1 MRMENLERIMK
12 CPGQDSRYWG
22 PEAIYESSCPDCGA
36 PIEFFKD
43 ESSRKCRK
51 CGTKIL
57 NPKMDFGCAAYCRF
71 AAQCLGTDMPPE
83 LLAKRTD
90 LLKDRVAAEVK
101 KYLGRDFK
109 RIGRALKVVEY
120 AGKIQRSEG
129 GDPAIVTLAAF
140 LSAVAGGVST
150 ALNVSVRQLS
160 AEDIT
165 AAQSILMRA
174 GASEELTR
182 EVLAILKSLDAKSLA
197 DGNNFKC
204 VYDAIRIA
212 DLAAAFKAQS
222 PQAGNSAMD
231 EPLLTQ
237 TGKNMMKEIVDQ
249 STIRS

>member
-1 MRMENLERIMK
+1 MK

-22 PEAIYESSCPDCGA
+22 PEAIYESSCPNCGG

-101 KYLGRDFK
+101 KFLGKDFK
-109 RIGRALKVVEY
+109 RIGRTLKVVDY
-120 AGKIQRSEG
+120 AAKIQRSEG

-140 LSAVAGGVST
+140 LSAVADGAS
-150 ALNVSVRQLS
+150 AERNVGARRLS
-160 AEDIT
+160 AEEIT
-165 AAQSILMRA
+165 EAQSILLRA

-182 EVLAILKSLDAKSLA
+182 EVLAILNSLGAKRTA

-212 DLAAAFKAQS
+212 DLAEALKDRS
-222 PQAGNSAMD
+222 PQAGNSATD
-231 EPLLTQ
+231 ESFLTQ
-237 TGKNMMKEIVDQ
+237 N
-249 STIRS
+249 R

>member
-1 MRMENLERIMK
+1 MK

-22 PEAIYESSCPDCGA
+22 PEAIYESSCPDCGE

-101 KYLGRDFK
+101 KFLGRDFK

-140 LSAVAGGVST
+140 LSAIAGGAST
-150 ALNVSVRQLS
+150 GLNASARQLS
-160 AEDIT
+160 AEDVS

-182 EVLAILKSLDAKSLA
+182 EVLVILNSLGAKSPA
-197 DGNNFKC
+197 DEKNFKC
-204 VYDAIRIA
+204 LYDAIRIA
-212 DLAAAFKAQS
+212 DLAEAIKTQS

-231 EPLLTQ
+231 ESLLTQ
-237 TGKNMMKEIVDQ
+237 TGKKMMKEIVD
-249 STIRS
+249 

>member
-1 MRMENLERIMK
+1 MK

-22 PEAIYESSCPDCGA
+22 PEAIYESSCPNCGG

-51 CGTKIL
+51 CGTKVL

-101 KYLGRDFK
+101 KFLGKDFK
-109 RIGRALKVVEY
+109 RIGRTLKVVDY

-140 LSAVAGGVST
+140 LSAVADGAS
-150 ALNVSVRQLS
+150 AERNVSARRLS
-160 AEDIT
+160 AEEIT
-165 AAQSILMRA
+165 EAQSILLRA

-182 EVLAILKSLDAKSLA
+182 EVLAILNSLGAKRPA

-212 DLAAAFKAQS
+212 DLAEALKGQL
-222 PQAGNSAMD
+222 PQAGNSATD
-231 EPLLTQ
+231 ESFLTQ
-237 TGKNMMKEIVDQ
+237 TGKSMMKEIVDQ
-249 STIRS
+249 SSLRS

>member
-1 MRMENLERIMK
+1 
-12 CPGQDSRYWG
+12 
-22 PEAIYESSCPDCGA
+22 
-36 PIEFFKD
+36 
-43 ESSRKCRK
+43 
-51 CGTKIL
+51 
-57 NPKMDFGCAAYCRF
+57 
-71 AAQCLGTDMPPE
+71 MPPE

-101 KYLGRDFK
+101 KYLGKDFK

-140 LSAVAGGVST
+140 LSAVAGGAST
-150 ALNVSVRQLS
+150 GLNVSVRQLS

-182 EVLAILKSLDAKSLA
+182 EVLAILNSLGAGSLT
-197 DGNNFKC
+197 DENNFKC

-212 DLAAAFKAQS
+212 DFAAAFKAQS
-222 PQAGNSAMD
+222 PQAGDSAMD
-231 EPLLTQ
+231 GPLLTQ
-237 TGKNMMKEIVDQ
+237 TGKNMMKEIADQ